1 GSTPTSTRAAGTSPS
16 RPTSAT
22 SSRPRS
28 ASCTASTSRASPT
41 TPRTRPTSAGT
52 TPASWCRAA
61 LPDGSC
67 SAGTPTRWSGSTAPT
82 TPTTCCNVARGHL
95 EEQMVKT
102 RLLAPVLVAALALG
116 LTACADPG
124 FLLGGASGGTTGT
137 SSPTPGT
144 DAPGA
149 EDDDAEAGAALD
161 PAACLVGT
169 WRADNDFFLAAMRQ
183 FGTQVTSVD
192 GQVTVAFAAD
202 GSYTTGY
209 ADWTITA
216 VEEGIEVTVRR
227 DGV

>member
-1 GSTPTSTRAAGTSPS
+1 
-16 RPTSAT
+16 
-22 SSRPRS
+22 
-28 ASCTASTSRASPT
+28 
-41 TPRTRPTSAGT
+41 
-52 TPASWCRAA
+52 
-61 LPDGSC
+61 
-67 SAGTPTRWSGSTAPT
+67 
-82 TPTTCCNVARGHL
+82 
-95 EEQMVKT
+95 MVKT

-169 WRADNDFFLAAMRQ
+169 WRADNDFFLSAMRQ

-227 DGV
+227 DGVDEGEYSASDTHVSLRDVRIGSTLVMTGQGLDMAVDPAPASYADAPYTCDAGAAVITTHDGELQLRRV